1 MTVLLQATG
10 LSAGYGEVRI
20 LADVSFA
27 VAERSITALV
37 GSNGA
42 GKTTL
47 MRAVSGLLPLT
58 EGRLSLSDIEISTEP
73 PHARVEAGLS
83 LVPEGRMIFPEFTVE
98 ENLDIGAFAPH
109 ARPDRDRTRDEMFAL
124 FPRLAERRRQR
135 GETLSGG
142 EQQMLALARGL
153 MSKPQL
159 LLLDEPSLGLA
170 PVVVEQLFET
180 IARIRDAGVTVF
192 IVEQDVRATLEIADN
207 AYVIENGRITLEGAG
222 TALLNDPAVKEAYLG
237 L

>member
-1 MTVLLQATG
+1 MTALLQATG
-10 LSAGYGEVRI
+10 LSAGYGEIRI
-20 LADVSFA
+20 LANVSFA

-58 EGRLSLSDIEISTEP
+58 AGRLSLLDVEISTAP

-153 MSKPQL
+153 MSKPRL

-170 PVVVEQLFET
+170 PSSPSSCFRRS
-180 IARIRDAGVTVF
+180 IAS
-192 IVEQDVRATLEIADN
+192 ATPASPSSSSSRTSAPRWRSPTTPMSLK
-207 AYVIENGRITLEGAG
+207 
-222 TALLNDPAVKEAYLG
+222 TAA
-237 L
+237 